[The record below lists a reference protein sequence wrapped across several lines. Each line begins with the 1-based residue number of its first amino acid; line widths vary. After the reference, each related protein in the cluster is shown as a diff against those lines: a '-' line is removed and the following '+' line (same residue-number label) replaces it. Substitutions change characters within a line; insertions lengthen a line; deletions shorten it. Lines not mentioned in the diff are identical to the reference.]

1 MRRLV
6 GGVGPMAA
14 AALAALVALAAGC
27 GSPEA
32 ERVRGGRAGADLG
45 NRDAVVEI
53 HDGAEPYAG
62 TPCVTTLPECTGPL
76 PVSGLSTDERDESRE

>member
-1 MRRLV
+1 MSRRA
-6 GGVGPMAA
+6 GGVATVAIG
-14 AALAALVALAAGC
+14 ALVTLAAGC

-53 HDGAEPYAG
+53 HGGAEPYAG

-76 PVSGLSTDERDESRE
+76 PVSGLSADERDESRE